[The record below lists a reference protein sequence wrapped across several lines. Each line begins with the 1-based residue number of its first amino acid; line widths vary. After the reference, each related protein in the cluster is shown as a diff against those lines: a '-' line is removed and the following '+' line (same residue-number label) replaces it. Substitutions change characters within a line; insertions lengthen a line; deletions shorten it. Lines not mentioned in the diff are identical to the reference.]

1 MVPFLIDVELLD
13 RSIVTVQVRQLLQ
26 GVRLPEDDVTL
37 LSAASDL
44 LLFDRVDKA
53 IDALLVEIESLLG
66 LIGEIRNI
74 VHVDEAV

>member
-13 RSIVTVQVRQLLQ
+13 RSIVTVEVRQLLQ

>member
-1 MVPFLIDVELLD
+1 M
-13 RSIVTVQVRQLLQ
+13 
-26 GVRLPEDDVTL
+26 TL
-37 LSAASDL
+37 LSAARDL

-66 LIGEIRNI
+66 LVGEIRNI

>member
-13 RSIVTVQVRQLLQ
+13 RSIVTVQVRKLLQ
-26 GVRLPEDDVTL
+26 GVRFPEDDVTL

>member
-13 RSIVTVQVRQLLQ
+13 RSIVTVEVGQLLQ

>member
-1 MVPFLIDVELLD
+1 M
-13 RSIVTVQVRQLLQ
+13 Q

-37 LSAASDL
+37 LSAARDL

-66 LIGEIRNI
+66 LVGEIRNI